1 MALFGGK
8 AKPAKFSA
16 PRAITAAAAPVRLR
30 DKPELEKLRLR
41 NATAHAWQREAWR
54 VYDALGE
61 VNFACNLVGNALS
74 RVRIHAAVVMNADEP
89 PVEVTDGSSI
99 EVDGVNLGAKGGIDP
114 RLAVRARELVAQ
126 LGKGQGIPSML
137 KAYALNQQVAGE
149 CYLTLINQKW
159 SIKSTFE
166 LLVDPGA
173 TMRIQPSM
181 TTQNAL
187 PEEIPTGSTVARMW
201 SQHPMY
207 SSDPDCQLRAV
218 LFLCEQLILLNRMI
232 NNTVRSRMNAG
243 ILKVAASIIEASRTP
258 GAEGNVDDPE
268 VEEVSGFEAD
278 LHAVMTQPIADDAAA
293 GGVIPMVAVV
303 PDELVG
309 PGIEH
314 IQLAR
319 DVDQHMLTYAENVL
333 TRILNGINIPKNS
346 ITGFQNVR
354 YCVDD
359 ATEALTRDGWV
370 HRSDLRVG
378 DDIFTLDHE
387 TGLAQWE
394 RVLAVNEFAV
404 VDEPM
409 LSIEGEGHS
418 SLTTGGHRW
427 PIVKKGKKVSGS
439 RRRWTTSDGGFSFT
453 DLIPAAAELGE
464 TPVDAKYTDDFVRLL
479 ALYTSDG
486 CRVDAPRG
494 RPWISIGKSQ
504 NHPMLE
510 TIRGILTRLYGPAV
524 RGQGVDRS
532 AWNEYTDDHQQRVI
546 FRLNVDAS
554 EDVFAVAPDRS
565 KAVPLDFV
573 HALTRAQLDLYL
585 ESFVELGD
593 GHKRTAD
600 SIQTYQTDESR
611 LESLALAAVLTGRVV
626 RWAPVPGRDLPK
638 GYYAKPAVRLL
649 ISKHRLTVAPKR
661 LEPEW
666 TTYTG
671 TVWCPTTATGT
682 WFARRDGKVFFTGNS
697 NAQQITEDLY
707 TQAVEPLALSFV
719 DNITEIFLRPIL
731 RADAV
736 SKGWDPE
743 QVEKV
748 VVWYD
753 PSDVVTRPDRGA
765 DADAG
770 WDRGALSDDAW
781 RQAHAFSADD
791 APSVEERLMRLL
803 VQNPQLPPNLI
814 DYLAREL
821 LPSYFKAAP
830 PLVTKA
836 QAGMVESQA
845 ATSPLAKARAEQ
857 NGGTVNEQP
866 TQFPAGSQDQDVP
879 AGGTLP
885 PRTP

>member
-1 MALFGGK
+1 VALFGGK

-16 PRAITAAAAPVRLR
+16 PRAITAAAAPVRLH

-74 RVRIHAAVVMNADEP
+74 RVRIHAAVAVNPDEP

-99 EVDGVNLGAKGGIDP
+99 EVDGAVLGAKGGIDP
-114 RLAVRARELVAQ
+114 RLATRARELVAQ
-126 LGKGQGIPSML
+126 LDKGQGIPSML

-173 TMRIQPSM
+173 TMRLQPSM

-187 PEEIPTGSTVARMW
+187 PEEIPAGSTVARMW
-201 SQHPMY
+201 TQHPMY

-243 ILKVAASIIEASRTP
+243 ILKVAASIVEASRTP
-258 GAEGNVDDPE
+258 GAEGNVDDDG
-268 VEEVSGFEAD
+268 VEELSPFETD

-293 GGVIPMVAVV
+293 GGVIPMVAII
-303 PDELVG
+303 PDDLVG

-314 IQLAR
+314 LQLAR
-319 DVDQHMLTYAENVL
+319 DIDEHLIAYADNVL
-333 TRILNGINIPKNS
+333 TRILHGLAVPKDS
-346 ITGFQNVR
+346 VTGFTQVR
-354 YCVDD
+354 
-359 ATEALTRDGWV
+359 
-370 HRSDLRVG
+370 
-378 DDIFTLDHE
+378 F
-387 TGLAQWE
+387 
-394 RVLAVNEFAV
+394 
-404 VDEPM
+404 
-409 LSIEGEGHS
+409 
-418 SLTTGGHRW
+418 
-427 PIVKKGKKVSGS
+427 
-439 RRRWTTSDGGFSFT
+439 
-453 DLIPAAAELGE
+453 
-464 TPVDAKYTDDFVRLL
+464 
-479 ALYTSDG
+479 
-486 CRVDAPRG
+486 
-494 RPWISIGKSQ
+494 
-504 NHPMLE
+504 
-510 TIRGILTRLYGPAV
+510 
-524 RGQGVDRS
+524 
-532 AWNEYTDDHQQRVI
+532 
-546 FRLNVDAS
+546 
-554 EDVFAVAPDRS
+554 
-565 KAVPLDFV
+565 
-573 HALTRAQLDLYL
+573 
-585 ESFVELGD
+585 
-593 GHKRTAD
+593 
-600 SIQTYQTDESR
+600 
-611 LESLALAAVLTGRVV
+611 
-626 RWAPVPGRDLPK
+626 
-638 GYYAKPAVRLL
+638 
-649 ISKHRLTVAPKR
+649 
-661 LEPEW
+661 
-666 TTYTG
+666 
-671 TVWCPTTATGT
+671 
-682 WFARRDGKVFFTGNS
+682 S
-697 NAQQITEDLY
+697 NAQQTSEDLY

-719 DNITEIFLRPIL
+719 DAITEIFLRPIL

-736 SKGWDPE
+736 AKGWDSE
-743 QVEKV
+743 EVEKV

-814 DYLAREL
+814 DFLAREL
-821 LPSYFKAAP
+821 LPAFFKGAP

-836 QAGMVESQA
+836 QAGMNEAEA

-857 NGGTVNEQP
+857 NGGTVNQQP
-866 TQFPAGSQDQDVP
+866 SRFPAGSRDQDVP
-879 AGGTLP
+879 PGGTLP